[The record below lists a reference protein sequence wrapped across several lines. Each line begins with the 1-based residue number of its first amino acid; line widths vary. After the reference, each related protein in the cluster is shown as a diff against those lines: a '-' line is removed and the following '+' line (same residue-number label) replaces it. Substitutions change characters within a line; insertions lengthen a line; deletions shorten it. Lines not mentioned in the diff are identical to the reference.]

1 MKLNYKEKLT
11 HPVFKVAREIV
22 TEEGLESYVIGGF
35 VRDLMLGRPSKDI
48 DIVVVGNGLALAEKV
63 AAKLRVKKVS
73 TFKSFGTAHFVYK
86 DLDVEFV
93 GARKESYNRDS
104 RKPIIEDGSLAD
116 DQNRRDFT
124 INALALSLHA
134 DNFGDLID
142 PFNGIVDLENGIIRT
157 PLDPSITYSDDPL
170 RMLRAIRFAT
180 QLDFKIENKSL
191 EAIKENAERLSII
204 SAERISEELNKIIL
218 SDKPSRGFKLLNSTQ
233 LLHQFFPELVN
244 LQGVETINGHSHKD
258 NFYHTLEV
266 LDNISEETDNLWL
279 RWAAILHDIAKA
291 PTKRYNKNIGW
302 TFHGHEDLGA
312 KMVPKIFARLKLPL
326 DAKMRYVQK
335 LVRLHLRPISLIHGD
350 VTDSAVRRLLNE
362 AGDDVDDLMTLC
374 DADITS
380 KNELKVK
387 RYKKNFLLVKEKL
400 KTVEEKD
407 QVRNFQP
414 PIDGAV
420 IMKVFDIN
428 PRSEIGTIK
437 SRIKD
442 AILEG
447 EIENDYDQ
455 AYEMML
461 KLGQELGL
469 ELRKP

>member
-1 MKLNYKEKLT
+1 
-11 HPVFKVAREIV
+11 
-22 TEEGLESYVIGGF
+22 
-35 VRDLMLGRPSKDI
+35 
-48 DIVVVGNGLALAEKV
+48 
-63 AAKLRVKKVS
+63 
-73 TFKSFGTAHFVYK
+73 
-86 DLDVEFV
+86 
-93 GARKESYNRDS
+93 
-104 RKPIIEDGSLAD
+104 
-116 DQNRRDFT
+116 
-124 INALALSLHA
+124 
-134 DNFGDLID
+134 
-142 PFNGIVDLENGIIRT
+142 
-157 PLDPSITYSDDPL
+157 
-170 RMLRAIRFAT
+170 
-180 QLDFKIENKSL
+180 
-191 EAIKENAERLSII
+191 
-204 SAERISEELNKIIL
+204 
-218 SDKPSRGFKLLNSTQ
+218 
-233 LLHQFFPELVN
+233 
-244 LQGVETINGHSHKD
+244 
-258 NFYHTLEV
+258 
-266 LDNISEETDNLWL
+266 
-279 RWAAILHDIAKA
+279 
-291 PTKRYNKNIGW
+291 
-302 TFHGHEDLGA
+302 
-312 KMVPKIFARLKLPL
+312 MVPKIFARLKLPL

-469 ELRKP
+469 ELRKPLS